1 MNMLKDFV
9 INQQTPFDGYPA
21 LFRDTVLV
29 SCHKSYKEIT
39 SLNNTARILTPEHF
53 YQRPKDFALIRSSW
67 SLVTSVQQL
76 PQHGR
81 PRHASCALNF
91 VRTASPVGSWGGI
104 GQLLTLQVLQ
114 LASVIFFC
122 GKSIILHCYTQT
134 PNKLLHVIHTHS
146 SHGLNSRIDNCESSR
161 NHKGLMR
168 QLDFSHHIAEAR
180 ICKHH
185 IDLGLHQRTG

>member
-1 MNMLKDFV
+1 MAIL
-9 INQQTPFDGYPA
+9 PFSGY
-21 LFRDTVLV
+21 RTGIM
-29 SCHKSYKEIT
+29 SQ
-39 SLNNTARILTPEHF
+39 ILQGNHF
-53 YQRPKDFALIRSSW
+53 FKQHSPNFDPRTFLPKTQRLRSDPFQ
-67 SLVTSVQQL
+67 LVTGHLCSTTT
-76 PQHGR
+76 PTW
-81 PRHASCALNF
+81 ASKTRIMCPEFRANCL
-91 VRTASPVGSWGGI
+91 TSGIMGGI

-122 GKSIILHCYTQT
+122 GKSIILYCYTQT